1 MKIGEIKT
9 VTKTYRTKKGNA
21 YQIVAIELLDI
32 PEDMKPLYKPVMY
45 GTINHE
51 YIGTDGRVNRILNL
65 ASMSIRNTIPD
76 AIEAREDAEACDGMT
91 FEELIAYFKEK
102 AAVDAD

>member
-21 YQIVAIELLDI
+21 YRIVAIELLDI
-32 PEDMKPLYKPVMY
+32 PEDMQHLYNPTMY

-51 YIGTDGRVNRILNL
+51 YIDKDGKLNRILNL
-65 ASMSIRNTIPD
+65 ASICVRDTIPN
-76 AIEAREDAEACDGMT
+76 AIEAREDAEACEGMT
-91 FEELIAYFKEK
+91 LEELVTYFTDKT
-102 AAVDAD
+102 AANAD

>member
-51 YIGTDGRVNRILNL
+51 YIGADGKLNRILNL
-65 ASMSIRNTIPD
+65 VSMSTRNTIPD

-91 FEELIAYFKEK
+91 VDELIAYFTEK
-102 AAVDAD
+102 AAADAD

>member
-32 PEDMKPLYKPVMY
+32 PEDMQHLYNPTMY

-51 YIGTDGRVNRILNL
+51 YVDKDGKLNRILNL
-65 ASMSIRNTIPD
+65 AGMCTRNTISD

-102 AAVDAD
+102 AAADAD

>member
-32 PEDMKPLYKPVMY
+32 PEDMKHLYSPIMY
-45 GTINHE
+45 GTINHK
-51 YIGTDGRVNRILNL
+51 YIDKDGKLNRILNL
-65 ASMSIRNTIPD
+65 ASMSTRNTIQH
-76 AIEAREDAEACDGMT
+76 AIEAREDVEACDGMT
-91 FEELIAYFKEK
+91 VEELVTYFTEK
-102 AAVDAD
+102 AAANAD

>member
-32 PEDMKPLYKPVMY
+32 PEDMKPSYKPVMY

-51 YIGTDGRVNRILNL
+51 YIDTDGKLNRILNL
-65 ASMSIRNTIPD
+65 AGMCMRDTIPNV
-76 AIEAREDAEACDGMT
+76 IEAREDGEACEGMT
-91 FEELIAYFKEK
+91 LEELIAYFKEK
-102 AAVDAD
+102 AAADAD

>member
-51 YIGTDGRVNRILNL
+51 YIDTDGKLNRILNL
-65 ASMSIRNTIPD
+65 AGMCMRDTIPN
-76 AIEAREDAEACDGMT
+76 AIEAREDGEACEGMT
-91 FEELIAYFKEK
+91 LEELIAYFKEK
-102 AAVDAD
+102 AAADAD

>member
-32 PEDMKPLYKPVMY
+32 PEDMKPFYNPVMY
-45 GTINHE
+45 GTINHK
-51 YIGTDGRVNRILNL
+51 YIGVDGKLNRILNL
-65 ASMSIRNTIPD
+65 ASMSVRDTIQH

-91 FEELIAYFKEK
+91 VEELIAYFKEK
-102 AAVDAD
+102 AAADAD